1 MGIRLGEIKANLR
14 VLVAACL
21 YYSGLVR
28 LALWCMARSGQ
39 HLIILNYHRALGGDL
54 RRQLLYLRR
63 HYRIMHLE
71 DALEEFY
78 LSHKENKQR
87 RDRRIPLAL
96 TFDDG
101 YHDNYTHGFALAR
114 ELQVPFTIFLI
125 PGYIES
131 SEPFWW
137 REGERLVR
145 SAQVDEL
152 TMEEHTYHLAQLEER
167 RGLAQ
172 IIDARARHAQS
183 VAERESFLT
192 DARKALGVPSSGGGE
207 KGALPLTW
215 AQVREMEESGLVSFG
230 AHTMHHPI
238 LAYLSDPA
246 EVQREVAECRTVLEQ
261 QLGHPVRTFAY
272 PVGKPEHIGEE
283 GLQAVKEA
291 GYRWALTTIEEVN
304 NPQADPYLLRRLPGD
319 LAQHWLVMASEL
331 VGLLG
336 VVSRLRIKYRAWT
349 RSFGRSGSNSTNLH
363 KRPIPG

>member
-1 MGIRLGEIKANLR
+1 MGIRLGEIKENLR

-21 YYSGLVR
+21 YYSGLVK
-28 LALWCMARSGQ
+28 LALWCMRRSGQ
-39 HLIILNYHRALGGDL
+39 RLIILNYHRATGGDL

-78 LSHKENKQR
+78 TLHKEKKQR

-101 YHDNYTHGFALAR
+101 YHDNYTHGFTLAR

-131 SEPFWW
+131 GEPFWW

-145 SAQVDEL
+145 DAQVDVVAIEG
-152 TMEEHTYHLAQLEER
+152 HAYHLGQLEER
-167 RGLAQ
+167 RALAQ
-172 IIDARARHAQS
+172 IIDTRARHAQS
-183 VAERESFLT
+183 VAERETFLADT
-192 DARKALGVPSSGGGE
+192 RRALGIFSSVGDE
-207 KGALPLTW
+207 GALPLTW
-215 AQVREMEESGLVSFG
+215 TQVREMEESGIVSFG

-238 LAYLSDPA
+238 LGYLADPA
-246 EVQREVAECRTVLEQ
+246 EVQQEVGECRRVLEQ

-291 GYRWALTTIEEVN
+291 GYRWAVTTIEEVN
-304 NPQADPYLLRRLPGD
+304 NLQTDPYLLRRLPGD
-319 LAQHWLVMASEL
+319 PAQHWLVMASEL

-336 VVSRLRIKYRAWT
+336 VVSRLRKKYRAWT
-349 RSFGRSGSNSTNLH
+349 PVFSRSRSTSTNFS
-363 KRPIPG
+363 